1 MSEHQ
6 GSESCA
12 MPGTYRGRSRHRL
25 PRREGARSAGR
36 TGGAPQYVPA
46 DMYPPATVF
55 LRKRSRCLFPPS
67 TCHGIPAKVF
77 QVSLPAVHL
86 PRNPCESVPGDIFLS
101 PTWHGISAKA
111 FQVSLSASHLAR
123 NPRKSVPGVSFRLP
137 PGTEFPRKRSRCLFP
152 PSTCHGIPA
161 KVFQVSFPASH
172 LPRNPRKSV
181 PGVLLCFPPATES
194 PQKRSR
200 CPIPPPPDTVSLRK
214 RSRCPFPPPTWH
226 GNPAKTCQVSFPAA
240 HLARY
245 SRESVPG
252 VSSRCPPA
260 TVSPRKRVRCL
271 SPLPTWHGIPA
282 KAFQVSLP
290 ASHLARNSCE
300 SVPGVTSCLPPGTEI
315 PRKRSRCHF
324 LPSTCHGIPA
334 KAFQVSPSAS
344 HLLRF
349 PRKSVSGVT
358 FCRPPG
364 TVFPQKRSRCPSLL
378 PTCHGIPAKAF
389 HVAPLAFHL
398 LRQFLSSWDVGTFQQ
413 GKLVVFSKK
422 RATIGTPE
430 VGECVHL
437 SENHD
442 VSKKVQ
448 LRVCRVM
455 LHLEIT
461 TSCDCLIIRDFAICA
476 ICRCATESRI
486 DVQKNRCSAIS
497 ECNIMQ

>member
-1 MSEHQ
+1 M
-6 GSESCA
+6 A
-12 MPGTYRGRSRHRL
+12 GTYYGRSRHRL
-25 PRREGARSAGR
+25 PRREGARCAGR
-36 TGGAPQYVPA
+36 TGGVPQYVPA
-46 DMYPPATVF
+46 DGVHTWH
-55 LRKRSRCLFPPS
+55 R
-67 TCHGIPAKVF
+67 IPAKVF

-86 PRNPCESVPGDIFLS
+86 PRNPCESVPG
-101 PTWHGISAKA
+101 
-111 FQVSLSASHLAR
+111 VS
-123 NPRKSVPGVSFRLP
+123 
-137 PGTEFPRKRSRCLFP
+137 SR
-152 PSTCHGIPA
+152 
-161 KVFQVSFPASH
+161 
-172 LPRNPRKSV
+172 R
-181 PGVLLCFPPATES
+181 PPATES
-194 PQKRSR
+194 PQKCSR
-200 CPIPPPPDTVSLRK
+200 CL
-214 RSRCPFPPPTWH
+214 F
-226 GNPAKTCQVSFPAA
+226 
-240 HLARY
+240 
-245 SRESVPG
+245 
-252 VSSRCPPA
+252 
-260 TVSPRKRVRCL
+260 
-271 SPLPTWHGIPA
+271 PLPTWHGILA
-282 KAFQVSLP
+282 KACQVSFP
-290 ASHLARNSCE
+290 AVHLARNSRE
-300 SVPGVTSCLPPGTEI
+300 
-315 PRKRSRCHF
+315 
-324 LPSTCHGIPA
+324 
-334 KAFQVSPSAS
+334 
-344 HLLRF
+344 
-349 PRKSVSGVT
+349 SVSGV
-358 FCRPPG
+358 FPRRPPG